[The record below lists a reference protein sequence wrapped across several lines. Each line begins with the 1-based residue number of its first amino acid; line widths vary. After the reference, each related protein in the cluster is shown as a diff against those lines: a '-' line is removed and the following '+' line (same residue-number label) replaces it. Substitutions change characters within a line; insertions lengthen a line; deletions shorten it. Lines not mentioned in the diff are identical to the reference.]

1 MSLTNLA
8 CKNAKASEK
17 PLKLSDS
24 GGLFLH
30 VMPNG
35 SKYWRMKYRFQ
46 GKEKLLAL
54 GVYPETS
61 LDEAREQ
68 RNRAKKLL
76 AEGKDPSDIKKQE
89 KLMVQ
94 ATYDNSFEKVAREW
108 HDTKKDSWTKHYSD
122 TLIKR
127 LEADIFPPLG
137 SRPIADITAREL
149 LEVIRRI
156 ESRGAV
162 DIAKRALQTC
172 GQIFRFAVIAGYAE
186 RDPSGDLKGVLKTV
200 KSKSYAYL
208 TEDELPEYVAK
219 LEAYDGHPLTLLALK
234 LLLLTFV
241 RSGELR
247 GARWEEVNF
256 DKAEWRIPAERM
268 KMREQHVVPLSTQ
281 ALTLLRQIQ
290 NHSGNREHLFPNQHH
305 PKGFMSENTLLYAL
319 YRMGYHSRATA
330 HGFRSTASTILNENG
345 FRADVIERQLAHSER
360 NNVRAAY
367 NHAEYLPERKTMMQ
381 WWSDYVSEAT
391 KSGKVLQ
398 AKFGVRA

>member
-108 HDTKKDSWTKHYSD
+108 HDTKKESWTKHY
-122 TLIKR
+122 R
-127 LEADIFPPLG
+127 NPYQA
-137 SRPIADITAREL
+137 
-149 LEVIRRI
+149 
-156 ESRGAV
+156 
-162 DIAKRALQTC
+162 
-172 GQIFRFAVIAGYAE
+172 AGGGY
-186 RDPSGDLKGVLKTV
+186 
-200 KSKSYAYL
+200 
-208 TEDELPEYVAK
+208 
-219 LEAYDGHPLTLLALK
+219 
-234 LLLLTFV
+234 FC
-241 RSGELR
+241 
-247 GARWEEVNF
+247 
-256 DKAEWRIPAERM
+256 PA
-268 KMREQHVVPLSTQ
+268 
-281 ALTLLRQIQ
+281 
-290 NHSGNREHLFPNQHH
+290 G
-305 PKGFMSENTLLYAL
+305 
-319 YRMGYHSRATA
+319 
-330 HGFRSTASTILNENG
+330 
-345 FRADVIERQLAHSER
+345 
-360 NNVRAAY
+360 
-367 NHAEYLPERKTMMQ
+367 
-381 WWSDYVSEAT
+381 
-391 KSGKVLQ
+391 
-398 AKFGVRA
+398 